1 MSIKKSAQN
10 AHANLLEK
18 TDPEALERINHFAFD
33 EVQRD
38 VDLPD
43 RIKMLSTLAY
53 LLGMQDIDEYKIML
67 PVALDNG
74 VTPVEAKEVLY
85 QSVDYLGLGRVFPFF
100 KATNDVLLAR
110 GVELPLEGQ
119 ATTTM
124 EDRLKKGEET
134 QIRLFGPQMKDF
146 AKKGIV
152 NKWLVDNCFGDYYT
166 RKGLSD
172 NDREM
177 ITFCYLAAQGG
188 CEPQLLSHAQANIK
202 LGNDKDF
209 LMRVIE
215 QNVPF
220 IGYPRSLNAVRIVN
234 EADQKVNGKD

>member
-1 MSIKKSAQN
+1 
-10 AHANLLEK
+10 
-18 TDPEALERINHFAFD
+18 
-33 EVQRD
+33 
-38 VDLPD
+38 
-43 RIKMLSTLAY
+43 MLSTLAY